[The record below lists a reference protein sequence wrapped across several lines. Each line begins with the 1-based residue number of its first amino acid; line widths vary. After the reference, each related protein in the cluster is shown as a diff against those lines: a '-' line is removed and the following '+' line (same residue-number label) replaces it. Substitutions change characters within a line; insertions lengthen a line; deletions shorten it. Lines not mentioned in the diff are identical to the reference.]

1 MNVSEAISKRRS
13 VRSYTSTPVE
23 PEKLELILQAARL
36 SPSARNQQIWKFV
49 VVRSKDT
56 KENLVHVC
64 DEHAFLAEADTVICC
79 CAVKSDLV
87 LPNGEAT
94 HTMDLAVAAS
104 FMMLQATELGLG
116 SCWIGTF
123 NEAKL
128 KKLLRIP
135 EEIRVVCLISLGY
148 PHFVPPA
155 SDRKPLSEIVTIEHF
170 AQPHQ

>member
-13 VRSYTSTPVE
+13 VRSYTSAPVE

-49 VVRSKDT
+49 VVRNKET

-64 DEHAFLAEADTVICC
+64 DEHAFLAEADTMICC
-79 CAVKSDLV
+79 CATKADLV

-104 FMMLQATELGLG
+104 FMMLQATELGIG

-155 SDRKPLSEIVTIEHF
+155 SDRKPLSEIVSIEHF